1 MSMMADSSIVYSIV
15 IPFLDE
21 ELVLPTLIRRLDGV
35 LEELDGRSEVI
46 FVDDGSRDGSASIVS
61 DKVQDDPRYRL
72 ISLSR
77 NFGHQVAITAGM
89 DIASGQAVIV
99 MDADLQDPPELVI
112 EMVAKWKAGFE
123 IVFAE
128 RLSRQGESLFKRW
141 TANVF
146 YRVLSRLTSV
156 EIPRNAGDFRLID
169 RKALAVFRQMR
180 ERDRFVRGMFGWI
193 GFRQAS
199 VPFHRPGRDVG
210 STKYSLRKMLA
221 LSLNGVIGFSDIPL
235 RLALWLGFL
244 ISGVAGAMCLYV
256 VALVAYDYTMV
267 PGWAST
273 MVLVAF
279 LSGVNLLMTGIV
291 GLYVGRIHSEVKNRP
306 LYVVAQAVGFEDVR
320 SAEVPPRVR
329 PIVRAANF

>member
-1 MSMMADSSIVYSIV
+1 MSWMAVAKSSSWMTAAAIAA
-15 IPFLDE
+15 
-21 ELVLPTLIRRLDGV
+21 RRLCPT
-35 LEELDGRSEVI
+35 RC
-46 FVDDGSRDGSASIVS
+46 
-61 DKVQDDPRYRL
+61 KDDPRYRL

-112 EMVAKWKAGFE
+112 EMVAKWKAGYE

-306 LYVVAQAVGFEDVR
+306 L
-320 SAEVPPRVR
+320 
-329 PIVRAANF
+329 